1 MAGKI
6 CSCLAGG
13 ETETPKYTYR
23 RLSEPTT
30 ANLKAKYNVV
40 VIGSGYGGSIAASRA
55 ARAGVSVCVLERGKE
70 LQPGQYPD
78 DILQAAGET
87 QVDINTGDSGID
99 CKLGQPTD
107 LVDIVVNHDVTV
119 VQGCGLGGGSLIN
132 ANVGLDSDPRVFDD
146 KVWPKAFRDDLE
158 AVNGVDRDHAW
169 QMLKPSPYPRRYPSL
184 TKMGQLKKAAKAVAK
199 EVLDIED
206 MDKVFYRPPLYV
218 NFKDTKSN
226 HVGVPQAACV
236 GCGNCCSGCNYGA
249 KNTLIMNYLP
259 DAKNHGAD
267 IFTKVEVKAVE
278 KVDGG
283 EWRVSY
289 VTHAGDSASEERTLR
304 ADIVILGAGS
314 LGSTKILL
322 NSRKRG
328 LNMSDQLG
336 ERFSTNGDTIS
347 FSYDGRDAMESV
359 GLPPGFEKED
369 ERKPVGPCISSII
382 DLRSPQKDLREGY
395 VIEDSSPPHMT
406 EMGYSILMA
415 IESHVSGID
424 TFPDKSLWE
433 DTMRSLRPDNIS
445 RTLGMLTMSQDKAQ
459 GRLVLD
465 QHGDIAMH
473 YPNIGQ
479 EKNFELVNRGHKV
492 AAGSLEGTFIPNPV
506 WGGLFA
512 KSRDVKSVITVH
524 PLGGCA
530 MGESGQTGVV
540 NHKGQVFQ
548 GNTGEVYETLYVVDG
563 AVIPRSLGVNPTL
576 TICMVAER
584 CMRLLAEDCGWTVN
598 YSFGKKR

>member
-1 MAGKI
+1 MATKI

-13 ETETPKYTYR
+13 RTEHPKYTYN
-23 RLSEPTT
+23 RLSKST
-30 ANLKAKYNVV
+30 ATDIKAKYNVV

-70 LQPGQYPD
+70 LQPGEYPD
-78 DILQAAGET
+78 DIHQAARET
-87 QVDINTGDSGID
+87 QVDINTGDSIID

-107 LVDIVVNHDVTV
+107 LVDVIVNHDVTV
-119 VQGCGLGGGSLIN
+119 VKGCGLGGGSLIN
-132 ANVGLDSDPRVFDD
+132 ANVGLDCDPRVFDD
-146 KVWPKAFRDDLE
+146 EAWPKAFRDDLA
-158 AVNGVDRDHAW
+158 AVNGVDREHAW
-169 QMLKPSPYPRRYPSL
+169 QMLKPAPYPRRYPSL

-206 MDKVFYRPPLYV
+206 VDKVFYRPPLYV

-226 HVGVPQAACV
+226 HVGVPQLACV

-267 IFTKVEVKAVE
+267 IFTKVEVEAIE
-278 KVDGG
+278 RDGE

-289 VTHAGDSASEERTLR
+289 VTHACADDNAGEERILR
-304 ADIVILGAGS
+304 ADIVILGAGT

-328 LNMSDQLG
+328 FHLSDQLG

-347 FSYDGRDAMESV
+347 FSYDGTDPVESV
-359 GLPPGFEKED
+359 GLPPDFDEK
-369 ERKPVGPCISSII
+369 KPVGPCISSII
-382 DLRSPQKDLREGY
+382 DLRSPQKPLRQGY

-433 DTMRSLRPDNIS
+433 DAMRGLRPDNIS

-459 GRLVLD
+459 GKLILD
-465 QHGDIAMH
+465 EQGAIVMH
-473 YPNIGQ
+473 YPNIGE
-479 EKNFELVNRGHKV
+479 EKNFELVNKGHKV

-540 NHKGQVFQ
+540 NHKGQVFE
-548 GNTGEVYETLYVVDG
+548 GNTSEVYDTLYVVDG

-576 TICMVAER
+576 TICMIAER
-584 CMRLLAEDCGWTVN
+584 CMRLMAEDCGWTIK